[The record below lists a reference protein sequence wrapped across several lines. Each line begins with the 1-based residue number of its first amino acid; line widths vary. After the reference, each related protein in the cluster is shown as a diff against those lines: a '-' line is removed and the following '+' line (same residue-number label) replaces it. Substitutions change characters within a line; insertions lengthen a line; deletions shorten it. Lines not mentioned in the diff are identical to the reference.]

1 LPTVHA
7 NGIDIYYE
15 IHGRGEPLL
24 VIGGLG
30 IDLTQLS
37 KMIDEFSEKHQVI
50 AFDNRGSGRS
60 DKPDVPYSIG
70 IMAEDAAEL
79 LAGIGVQR
87 TTVLG
92 VSLGGRL
99 ALSLA
104 INHPELVNSLILVS
118 TSARTDFRR
127 GILWW
132 LSNQLLRIPAV
143 RRVGTKYPQ
152 PYYAYVRQRDAS
164 RGYDVTGQLGEIR
177 MPTLIIHGSGDRM
190 IPYRMAEELHNGIDG
205 SRLVAFEGGH
215 LMMFSQAKKLV
226 STIEEFLETTVS

>member
-92 VSLGGRL
+92 VSLGGRI

-118 TSARTDFRR
+118 TSARTDLRR

-152 PYYAYVRQRDAS
+152 PYPAYVRQRDAS

-190 IPYRMAEELHNGIDG
+190 VPYRKAEELHNGIDG

-215 LMMFSQAKKLV
+215 LIMFSQAKKLV